1 MAGSCAHN
9 SFKVLGGLGWKSIKT
24 YFTIKAVTLVMIL
37 PVDCMR
43 ELGNLQSV
51 SLSVTDPPAFS
62 KCVQIPDYCPIW
74 LHVLISCDAVIIS
87 TQPSDIV
94 PICAG
99 QYNFWYKERET
110 ELVDGKWGWLFTNNN
125 QLRMKCP
132 VSWGQ
137 RFLLLPPRLLPS
149 KRTVSP
155 KSVVSCTSL
164 EFIVIVKPSAGLR
177 GGDTRSPFT

>member
-1 MAGSCAHN
+1 
-9 SFKVLGGLGWKSIKT
+9 
-24 YFTIKAVTLVMIL
+24 MIL
-37 PVDCMR
+37 PVDLMR
-43 ELGNLQSV
+43 ELGNLQSI

-62 KCVQIPDYCPIW
+62 KFVKIPDYCPIW
-74 LHVLISCDAVIIS
+74 LHVLISCDAIIIS
-87 TQPSDIV
+87 TQPSYIV

-99 QYNFWYKERET
+99 QCNFWCKRERER
-110 ELVDGKWGWLFTNNN
+110 ELVDGKLGWSFTNNN
-125 QLRMKCP
+125 KLRMKCP

-155 KSVVSCTSL
+155 KSVVSCTCL
-164 EFIVIVKPSAGLR
+164 EFIVISKPSAGLR